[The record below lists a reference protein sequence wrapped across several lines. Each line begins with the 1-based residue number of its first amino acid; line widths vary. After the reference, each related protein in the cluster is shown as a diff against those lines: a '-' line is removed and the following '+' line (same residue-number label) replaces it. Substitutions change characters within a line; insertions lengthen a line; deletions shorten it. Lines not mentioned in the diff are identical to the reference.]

1 MMKLKT
7 ILLFSFLFIFKSA
20 TLFAQAPQS
29 FNYQAIARNGSGTI
43 LSNQNVS
50 FRISILQTSITG
62 TSVYS
67 ETHAVLTN
75 QTGIVNFAIGNG
87 VVGSGNFN
95 SINWASGPYFIKV
108 ELDANGGSNYVV
120 MSTAQLLSVP
130 YSLYSNKSNEGAN
143 LKTLIYSGF

>member
-7 ILLFSFLFIFKSA
+7 ILLFSFLIIFKGA

-29 FNYQAIARNGSGTI
+29 FNYQAIARNASGTI

-108 ELDANGGSNYVV
+108 ELDATGGSNYVV
-120 MSTAQLLSVP
+120 MSKSQLLSVP

-143 LKTLIYSGF
+143 LKTLIYTGF

>member
-1 MMKLKT
+1 MKIKT
-7 ILLFSFLFIFKSA
+7 ILLFIGLSIFKITS
-20 TLFAQAPQS
+20 LFGQAPES
-29 FNYQAIARNGSGTI
+29 FNYQAIARNSSGTI
-43 LSNQNVS
+43 LSSQNVS

-62 TSVYS
+62 NSVYT
-67 ETHAVLTN
+67 ETHSLVTN

-87 VVGSGNFN
+87 VVGGGGFN
-95 SINWASGPYFIKV
+95 SINWGSGPYFIKV

-120 MSTAQLLSVP
+120 MSTTQLLSVP